1 MVFAPV
7 ECSYF
12 VFYPDT
18 SFRGGSLF
26 VEVFVADQ
34 PLLDDSLEEY
44 LDKTTDDSVAG
55 VRTLAAMGDELR
67 PGSVEGPIE
76 WEVPSK
82 VRLRGRD
89 WCDPMMWCC
98 WCPPVKE
105 VVDVLSKCSFNP
117 LADLMFVEE
126 SGHWFN
132 EAFIPAFSSS
142 TGEEVLVRITKSGNS
157 VQ

>member
-1 MVFAPV
+1 MT
-7 ECSYF
+7 
-12 VFYPDT
+12 T
-18 SFRGGSLF
+18 S
-26 VEVFVADQ
+26 
-34 PLLDDSLEEY
+34 
-44 LDKTTDDSVAG
+44 TDV
-55 VRTLAAMGDELR
+55 V
-67 PGSVEGPIE
+67 
-76 WEVPSK
+76 
-82 VRLRGRD
+82 
-89 WCDPMMWCC
+89 PMMWCC